1 MKNCDSRA
9 MSFGLDKCESI
20 KEGLTLSCIE
30 YFKILIF
37 DGGERENSITKTLIY
52 YIFPAED
59 SE

>member
-1 MKNCDSRA
+1 

-20 KEGLTLSCIE
+20 KEGLTLSCIEE